1 MSAAA
6 PLYAWYGDDFTGSTD
21 VLETLA
27 EVGIGAVLF
36 VGAPTPDRLAAFA
49 GCSAVGVA
57 GDSRSR
63 SPEWMS
69 EHLPGVFA
77 ALKRLGAP
85 VTHYKV
91 CSTFDSG
98 PDRGSIGRAM
108 EIGREAFGGEFL
120 PIVVGAPH
128 LRRYLAFGNLFA
140 AAGPEVFRIDRHPTM
155 SRHPVTPMGEADLRR
170 HLAGQT
176 DMAIGLIELSD
187 LKAGRAGE
195 RLALRLA
202 EGCEAVLFDGV
213 DEADLAATGEL
224 LWARAQDAPLFAVG
238 SSGVTRSLVPQWRA
252 RGLAVDAGAA
262 PKPDA
267 VDAILV
273 VSGSCSPVTEA
284 QIRSA
289 LASGYAGLAVDP
301 DVLLDP
307 VEGGGLVESCVAG
320 ACEALSAGRSA
331 VIYTALGP
339 LGQTPAAGEA
349 LGQKL
354 GAILKATLTGSGVRR
369 ALVAGGDT
377 SSHAV
382 AELGLYA
389 LTWAGRLQTGAPLC
403 RTHAEDPALDGRE
416 LILKGGQIGSDD
428 FFEVARRGG

>member
-1 MSAAA
+1 VSRPQ

-27 EVGIGAVLF
+27 EAGIGAVLF
-36 VGAPTPDRLAAFA
+36 VGEPTDDRLAAFA
-49 GCSAVGVA
+49 GCPAIGVA

-63 SPEWMS
+63 PPEWMS
-69 EHLPGVFA
+69 EHLPGAFA

-91 CSTFDSG
+91 CSTFDSA
-98 PDRGSIGRAM
+98 PHRGSIGRAM
-108 EIGREAFGGEFL
+108 ELGREAFGGGFV
-120 PIVVGAPH
+120 PVVVGAPH

-140 AAGPEVFRIDRHPTM
+140 AAGAEVFRIDRHPTM
-155 SRHPVTPMGEADLRR
+155 SRHPATPMAEADLRR

-176 DMAIGLIELSD
+176 AMTIGLVDLSD
-187 LKAGRAGE
+187 LKTGRAGE
-195 RLALRLA
+195 RLAQRLT

-213 DEADLAATGEL
+213 DESDLIATGEL
-224 LWARAQDAPLFAVG
+224 LWARAQGAPLFGVG
-238 SSGVTRSLVPQWRA
+238 SSGLTRSLVTQWRA
-252 RGLAVDAGAA
+252 AGLTSEAAA
-262 PKPDA
+262 PLPEG
-267 VDAILV
+267 VEAILV

-289 LASGYAGLAVDP
+289 LASGYAGLPVDP

-307 VEGGGLVESCVAG
+307 VQGGALAEACVAR
-320 ACEALSAGRSA
+320 ACEALAAGRSA

-339 LGQTPAAGEA
+339 LEQTSAAGEA

-354 GAILKATLTGSGVRR
+354 GAILKDAVVRSGVRR
-369 ALVAGGDT
+369 VLVAGGDT

-403 RTHAEDPALDGRE
+403 RAHAEDPALDGRE

>member
-1 MSAAA
+1 MNQAE

-27 EVGIGAVLF
+27 EAGIEAVLF
-36 VGAPTPDRLAAFA
+36 VGAPTPERLAAFS
-49 GCSAVGVA
+49 GCPAIGVA

-77 ALKRLGAP
+77 ALKRLGAR

-91 CSTFDSG
+91 CSTFDSA
-98 PDRGSIGRAM
+98 PHRGSIGRAM
-108 EIGREAFGGEFL
+108 EIGREAFGGGFV

-140 AAGPEVFRIDRHPTM
+140 AAGAEVFRIDRHPTM
-155 SRHPVTPMGEADLRR
+155 SRHPATPMSEADLRR

-176 DMAIGLIELSD
+176 GLSIGLVDLSD
-187 LKAGRAGE
+187 LKTGRAGE
-195 RLALRLA
+195 RLTQRLA

-213 DEADLAATGEL
+213 DETDLAATGEL
-224 LWARAQDAPLFAVG
+224 LWARAQASPLFGVG
-238 SSGVTRSLVPQWRA
+238 SSGLTRSLVTQWRA
-252 RGLAVDAGAA
+252 AGLAREAAA
-262 PKPDA
+262 PRP
-267 VDAILV
+267 VPTDAILV

-284 QIRSA
+284 QIRTA
-289 LASGYAGLAVDP
+289 LASGYAGLPVDP
-301 DVLLDP
+301 DILLDP
-307 VEGGGLVESCVAG
+307 VEGGALAEASIVG
-320 ACEALSAGRSA
+320 ACEALAAGRSA

-339 LGQTPAAGEA
+339 LEQTPAAGEA
-349 LGQKL
+349 LGARL
-354 GAILKATLTGSGVRR
+354 GAVLKDALVRSGVRR

>member
-1 MSAAA
+1 MSTPQ

-27 EVGIGAVLF
+27 EAGVGAVLF

-49 GCSAVGVA
+49 GCPAIGVA

-69 EHLPGVFA
+69 EHLPGAFE

-91 CSTFDSG
+91 CSTFDSA
-98 PDRGSIGRAM
+98 PRRGSIGRAM
-108 EIGREAFGGEFL
+108 ELGRAAFGGGFV

-128 LRRYLAFGNLFA
+128 LRRWLAFGNLFA

-155 SRHPVTPMGEADLRR
+155 SRHPATPMAEADLRR

-176 DMAIGLIELSD
+176 SMQIGLVDLSD
-187 LKAGRAGE
+187 LKTGRAGE
-195 RLALRLA
+195 RLAQRLA

-213 DEADLAATGEL
+213 DEADLAVTGEL
-224 LWARAQDAPLFAVG
+224 LWAGALEAPLFAVG
-238 SSGVTRSLVPQWRA
+238 SSGLTRSLVAKWRA
-252 RGLAVDAGAA
+252 LRLAGDAGAA
-262 PKPDA
+262 PRPEP
-267 VDAILV
+267 VQAIVV

-284 QIRSA
+284 QIRSS
-289 LASGYAGLAVDP
+289 LASGYAGLPVDP

-307 VEGGGLVESCVAG
+307 VEGGALAESCIAG
-320 ACEALSAGRSA
+320 ACAALAAGRSA

-339 LGQTPAAGEA
+339 LEQTPAAGEA
-349 LGQKL
+349 LGERL
-354 GAILKATLTGSGVRR
+354 GAILKAALVGSGVRR

-389 LTWAGRLQTGAPLC
+389 LTWAGRLQAGAPLC
-403 RTHAEDPALDGRE
+403 RAHADDPALDGRE